1 MSSRPLR
8 VLVVE
13 DEMTIA
19 LMIEDMLIELG
30 HEVPAMAMRLPHGI
44 ECAQTAEIDF
54 AVLDVNLDG
63 RMSLPIADVLEARS
77 IPFIFVTGYG
87 AAGLEAKYREH
98 HIVLQKPF
106 AQVDIAHAIREL
118 NIGAQ

>member
-106 AQVDIAHAIREL
+106 AQADIAHAIREL